1 MIKVVRKNGETA
13 DILIKRFKNKYNHA
27 GVKKE
32 FKSRQAY
39 MKPGDRRRA
48 KHTAAIRRMKRYSTM
63 GWL

>member
-13 DILIKRFKNKYNHA
+13 DILIKRFKKKCNHA
-27 GVKKE
+27 GVRKE

-39 MKPGDRRRA
+39 IPPSERRRA

>member
-13 DILIKRFKNKYNHA
+13 DILIKRFKNKCNHA

-39 MKPGDRRRA
+39 IPPSERRRA
-48 KHTAAIRRMKRYSTM
+48 KHTAAIRRMERNGSI
-63 GWL
+63 G